1 MVCQSVRESS
11 QKYKQISLFFEDFC
25 RFFFLPQVLAAEG
38 GYMPTEE
45 VVQLSKF
52 VDVSHKV
59 WDVVGIVVMANQPMK
74 ARVVWNLLEFPGLF
88 LVFLI
93 ALE

>member
-1 MVCQSVRESS
+1 
-11 QKYKQISLFFEDFC
+11 
-25 RFFFLPQVLAAEG
+25 
-38 GYMPTEE
+38 MPTEE